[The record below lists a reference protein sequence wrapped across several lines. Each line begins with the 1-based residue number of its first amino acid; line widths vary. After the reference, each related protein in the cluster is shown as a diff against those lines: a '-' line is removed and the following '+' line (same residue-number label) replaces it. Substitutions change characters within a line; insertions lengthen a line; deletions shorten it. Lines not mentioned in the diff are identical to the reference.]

1 MRCSALQTASSGD
14 TVPRAHSIVLLL
26 LLSVAAF
33 AGPGTMFLR
42 ASDLRGAVESFVARL
57 PVREGHEIVVECRDV
72 PDSIPV
78 PSGTLRLIVDQG
90 ATPVLR
96 GRVALAV
103 EVVVNGVTVRRVL
116 VAALVRT
123 YAGVLLSTRMLGARA
138 PVVADDVRSARVET
152 TEWTRRPVAD
162 ISSLAGKRTKRI
174 VAEGSVLFEE
184 LFEPFPLVTRGDQ
197 VMLRAG
203 SKGFSIST
211 GAVALQDG
219 LLGSVITVKAS
230 HTRVRLRARVIDAGV
245 VSVLEE

>member
-1 MRCSALQTASSGD
+1 M
-14 TVPRAHSIVLLL
+14 LLV
-26 LLSVAAF
+26 SMTAF
-33 AGPGTMFLR
+33 AGSGTMFLR

-57 PVREGHEIVVECRDV
+57 PVLDGHEIVVECRDV

-78 PSGTLRLIVDQG
+78 APGTLRLIVDQG
-90 ATPVLR
+90 ATPVMR

-123 YAGVLLSTRMLGARA
+123 YAGVLLSTRMLDARA
-138 PVVADDVRSARVET
+138 RVVANDVRNARVET
-152 TEWTRRPVAD
+152 TEWTRRPVAE

-184 LFEPFPLVTRGDQ
+184 LFEQVPLVTRGDR
-197 VMLRAG
+197 VTLRAG

-219 LLGSVITVKAS
+219 LLGSVISVKAS
-230 HTRVRLRARVIDAGV
+230 HTRERLRARVIDAGV
-245 VSVLEE
+245 VVALDE